1 MMNSS
6 AAKLARAY
14 RSNGC
19 SWAKIAKKFG
29 VSRQTI
35 QQLLEPDMPT
45 SWTPGIRA
53 ALSSLGSSSRSR
65 IGIKKALQ

>member
-19 SWAKIAKKFG
+19 SWAKIGKKFG
-29 VSRQTI
+29 VSRQAI
-35 QQLLEPDMPT
+35 QQLLEPEMPISGT
-45 SWTPGIRA
+45 LGAQA
-53 ALSSLGSSSRSR
+53 ALSSLGSSSRS
-65 IGIKKALQ
+65 